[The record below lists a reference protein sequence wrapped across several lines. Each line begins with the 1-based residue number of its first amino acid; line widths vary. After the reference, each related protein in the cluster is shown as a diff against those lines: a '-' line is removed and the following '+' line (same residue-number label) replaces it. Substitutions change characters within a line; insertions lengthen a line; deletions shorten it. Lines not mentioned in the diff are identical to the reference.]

1 MDGLLKKSILILED
15 EPLIA
20 MDHDVHAGRAG
31 FQNVTMLSSCVA
43 AIDWLRSNT
52 PSVALLDVRLRDGA
66 CSEVASLL
74 TQRGIPFVVCSGS
87 TRDDVDPAFRRG
99 IWLPKPCRPEE
110 LISALTR
117 AGEKA
122 TMQNQEA

>member
-52 PSVALLDVRLRDGA
+52 PSRIDGVTSRSPMLLLKLVLGPW
-66 CSEVASLL
+66 L
-74 TQRGIPFVVCSGS
+74 TQ
-87 TRDDVDPAFRRG
+87 
-99 IWLPKPCRPEE
+99 
-110 LISALTR
+110 
-117 AGEKA
+117 
-122 TMQNQEA
+122 